1 MAKIF
6 VRSIAIVIVFGLK
19 KHLALAEQTQKEICA
34 KSK

>member
-6 VRSIAIVIVFGLK
+6 LRSIAIMIVFGLK
-19 KHLALAEQTQKEICA
+19 THLALAEQTQKEVCA